1 MKIRDVIFTNAG
13 RYLVPASDDKTV
25 RFWDVESGE
34 TVRVLSIQIFSEM
47 GVIGFLRIWFL
58 PIVKREWRCPHLMS

>member
-1 MKIRDVIFTNAG
+1 VIFTNDG

-47 GVIGFLRIWFL
+47 GVIGFLHIWFL
-58 PIVKREWRCPHLMS
+58 PIIKREWRCPHF

>member
-1 MKIRDVIFTNAG
+1 VIFTNDG

-47 GVIGFLRIWFL
+47 GVIGFLHMMVSQEPKGTDF
-58 PIVKREWRCPHLMS
+58 